1 MRTTYLDRRQVLKG
15 LGVSALAA
23 GATAT
28 LSPIT
33 ALAAGDSNG
42 DSNSPL
48 GAWDINIRPEGQQIR
63 QAAVSFA
70 AGGAFTTVDSLGPGA
85 VGVGAWGKREGKG
98 FAFKFTTFDFS
109 RGGAAAVV
117 VAGNGKVNE
126 GSIQGTFSVTVFG
139 NSVGSGTFDGTRM
152 TV

>member
-33 ALAAGDSNG
+33 ALAAGDA
-42 DSNSPL
+42 NSPL
-48 GAWDINIRPEGQQIR
+48 GAWDISIHPEGQPSR
-63 QAAVSFA
+63 QAVVGFA
-70 AGGAFTTVDSLGPGA
+70 AGGVFTTVDNLGPGA
-85 VGVGAWGKREGKG
+85 VGVGTWAKREGKG

-109 RGGAAAVV
+109 HGGAAAVV

-126 GSIQGTFSVTVFG
+126 GSIQGAFSATVLG